1 MSNYQDQMTSKS
13 NIEEKLKETKAN
25 LKYVEDRLEKAY
37 GKNKDL
43 RKENLELKEK
53 LNLIPRTIIKS
64 ES

>member
-1 MSNYQDQMTSKS
+1 MLNYQDQMTSKS

-43 RKENLELKEK
+43 RKENIELKEK

>member
-1 MSNYQDQMTSKS
+1 MTSKS

-43 RKENLELKEK
+43 RKENIELKEK

>member
-43 RKENLELKEK
+43 RKENIELKEK

>member
-1 MSNYQDQMTSKS
+1 LLSYQDQMTSKS
-13 NIEEKLKETKAN
+13 NIEDKLKETKAN

-43 RKENLELKEK
+43 RKENLELKQK
-53 LNLIPRTIIKS
+53 LNLIPRTIIDS